1 MKKIIILMLIS
12 LMQLLSAQTLKKVS
26 ILLDWKYQFEFA
38 GYIAAKEKGIY
49 QKYGLNVKI
58 IEYNHNDIVKDVL
71 SQKYNFGVYDDT
83 LIEEKILGRPVKLV
97 SSFFKRSALVLI
109 VKANRFA
116 TIKLPNKKRFTFIS
130 LSINFYTCFR

>member
-1 MKKIIILMLIS
+1 
-12 LMQLLSAQTLKKVS
+12 MQLLSAQTLKKVS

-38 GYIAAKEKGIY
+38 GYIAAKEKGFY
-49 QKYGLNVKI
+49 QKYGLDVKI
-58 IEYNHNDIVKDVL
+58 VEYNHNDIVKDVL

-109 VKANRFA
+109 VK
-116 TIKLPNKKRFTFIS
+116 PNIRELKDLENKTLMISAKDIQTFKNLIS
-130 LSINFYTCFR
+130 LMS